1 MKAHYSSE
9 NTSINQKM
17 QGHMQMYDSDTQE
30 KKKKKKHNSFEWGSS
45 LKMLM
50 ACGYE

>member
-30 KKKKKKHNSFEWGSS
+30 KKKKKKNIIPSNGAALS
-45 LKMLM
+45 K
-50 ACGYE
+50 C

>member
-30 KKKKKKHNSFEWGSS
+30 KKKHNSFERGSS

>member
-30 KKKKKKHNSFEWGSS
+30 KTKNKNIIPSNGAALSK
-45 LKMLM
+45 
-50 ACGYE
+50 C

>member
-30 KKKKKKHNSFEWGSS
+30 KKQKQHNSFERGSS

>member
-30 KKKKKKHNSFEWGSS
+30 KKNKQKKNIIPSNGAALSK
-45 LKMLM
+45 
-50 ACGYE
+50 C

>member
-30 KKKKKKHNSFEWGSS
+30 EKKTIPSNGAALSK
-45 LKMLM
+45 
-50 ACGYE
+50 C

>member
-30 KKKKKKHNSFEWGSS
+30 KKKKKQFLRTGQLSQNANGLWV
-45 LKMLM
+45 
-50 ACGYE
+50 

>member
-30 KKKKKKHNSFEWGSS
+30 KKTKQILRTGQLSQNANGLWV
-45 LKMLM
+45 
-50 ACGYE
+50 

>member
-30 KKKKKKHNSFEWGSS
+30 KKQKNNSFEWGSS

>member
-30 KKKKKKHNSFEWGSS
+30 KKQKNIIPSNGAALSK
-45 LKMLM
+45 
-50 ACGYE
+50 C

>member
-30 KKKKKKHNSFEWGSS
+30 KKKNIIPSNGAALSK
-45 LKMLM
+45 
-50 ACGYE
+50 C